1 MAAAAQVI
9 GLDMTSPIR
18 NDDPMGIVRR
28 GIGSLLV
35 VGVLTLLPG
44 AVPASAADSIVADTE
59 CCTFAPGPYF
69 QDLGEIPLFVNPV
82 DANPHNVTSTSKGP
96 DGDALFR
103 SQTVGADST
112 TPVAG
117 TQYLN
122 AGTYPFFCTLHGS
135 GMSGELVVEGDT
147 GAVVARPSITVSIP
161 AQSLGKVRKS
171 GRIKVRVKAN
181 TTGRGIRIGARKGS
195 KAITSSPKLSLAAGA
210 SRIVNLKLSPA
221 GRKAMAKGRQVAI
234 SAVGTVAFGKPSS
247 AKRNLR

>member
-1 MAAAAQVI
+1 
-9 GLDMTSPIR
+9 
-18 NDDPMGIVRR
+18 MGILRR

-135 GMSGELVVEGDT
+135 GMSGELVVEGNT
-147 GAVVARPSITVSIP
+147 GAVVARPSIRVLIP

-181 TTGRGIRIGARKGS
+181 TSSRGIRIGARKGR
-195 KAITSSPKLSLAAGA
+195 KAVTSSPKLSLAAGA
-210 SRIVNLKLSPA
+210 SRIVNLKLSRA
-221 GRKAMAKGRQVAI
+221 GRKAVAKGRKVAI

-247 AKRNLR
+247 AKRKLR